1 MEGPDSRPVLL
12 LGFTL
17 SAFDLSAIVRQFKLS
32 PLEALTLGVAA
43 LGGICF
49 VLIGVPGGA
58 MSGAVIAVALLS
70 LTGKARGLTGPLRVT
85 GLCIVGVAIGSV
97 VGPDT
102 FAHMAAYPASIALM
116 AVCVVL
122 MSAVST
128 AVWVYYL
135 KWPLSMALLSSVPG
149 SMSYIVAVSLTMG
162 ADAARI
168 AVVQM
173 SRVIFLVTLL
183 PFLIV
188 YETGGKL
195 GVAAQVPYPLWILV
209 LVVVAGFAGG
219 WIVEKL
225 GAPAGFLIG
234 GLLVS
239 GFIHYMGWAP
249 GRVPSWL
256 MSLGQIIVGGW
267 VGSRFAD
274 FDWKLFWRICIGTTM
289 AIGGMM
295 VISACFAWV
304 ASEWLGVPF
313 GAALIGY
320 APGAQEAMVVLA
332 LALGVDP
339 IFVTTHHFARFV
351 MINLALPFIIA
362 RLVKTETAKKHP

>member
-1 MEGPDSRPVLL
+1 MPGTP
-12 LGFTL
+12 FL
-17 SAFDLSAIVRQFKLS
+17 SQSSPSALFGQFKLT
-32 PLEALTLGVAA
+32 PAQAFTMLVAA
-43 LGGICF
+43 LGGTVF
-49 VLIGVPGGA
+49 VMIGVPGGA

-70 LTGKARGLTGPLRVT
+70 LTGKAAGITGPLRVT

-102 FAHMAAYPASIALM
+102 FKHMAAYPASITLM
-116 AVCVVL
+116 ALCVVL
-122 MSAVST
+122 MSAISA
-128 AVWVYYL
+128 AVWIFYL
-135 KWPLSMALLSSVPG
+135 KWPVSMAVLSSVPG

-162 ADAARI
+162 ADAARV

-183 PFLIV
+183 PFIIV
-188 YETGGKL
+188 HETGGTL
-195 GVAAQVPYPLWILV
+195 GTAAQVPYPLWILA
-209 LVVVAGFAGG
+209 LVVAAGFLGG
-219 WIVEKL
+219 WIIERL
-225 GAPAGFLIG
+225 GAPAGFLSG
-234 GLLVS
+234 GLVVS

-249 GRVPSWL
+249 GRVPDWL

-274 FDWKLFWRICIGTTM
+274 FDWKLFWRICVGTTM
-289 AIGGMM
+289 AIGAMM
-295 VISACFAWV
+295 AVSTACALI
-304 ASEWLGVPF
+304 ATKYLGVPF

-351 MINLALPFIIA
+351 MINLALPVIVA
-362 RLVKTETAKKHP
+362 RLVKSEGGSPDRPPAGPS

>member
-1 MEGPDSRPVLL
+1 MSA
-12 LGFTL
+12 L
-17 SAFDLSAIVRQFKLS
+17 SPSALVGQFKMS
-32 PLEALTLGVAA
+32 PGQILTLATAA
-43 LGGICF
+43 AGGMFF
-49 VLIGVPGGA
+49 VFIGVPGGA

-70 LTGKARGLTGPLRVT
+70 LTGKAQGITGPLRVT

-102 FAHMAAYPASIALM
+102 FEHMAAYPASIALM

-122 MSAVST
+122 MSAIST

-135 KWPLSMALLSSVPG
+135 KWPLSMAVLSSVPG

-162 ADAARI
+162 ADAARV

-183 PFLIV
+183 PFIIV
-188 YETGGKL
+188 HETGGKL
-195 GVAAQVPYPLWILV
+195 GVAAQVPYPLWILA
-209 LVVVAGFAGG
+209 LVVAAGFVGG
-219 WIVEKL
+219 WVVEKM

-239 GFIHYMGWAP
+239 GFIHYMDWAP

-295 VISACFAWV
+295 VVSAACAMI
-304 ASEWLGVPF
+304 ATKYLGVPF

-351 MINLALPFIIA
+351 LINLALPVIIA
-362 RLVKTETAKKHP
+362 RLVKTEAGQVAAGDSSRADNPKQ

>member
-1 MEGPDSRPVLL
+1 MP
-12 LGFTL
+12 
-17 SAFDLSAIVRQFKLS
+17 AFDPKTLLRSFKLT

-43 LGGICF
+43 LGGIFF

-122 MSAVST
+122 MSALSV

-135 KWPLSMALLSSVPG
+135 KWPLSMAVLSSVPG

-188 YETGGKL
+188 IETGGKIGVTAAAVAYPL
-195 GVAAQVPYPLWILV
+195 PILLLVVAA
-209 LVVVAGFAGG
+209 GFTGG

-234 GLLVS
+234 GLLAS

-249 GRVPSWL
+249 GRVPNWL

-274 FDWKLFWRICIGTTM
+274 FDWRLFWRICIGTTM

-295 VISACFAWV
+295 AISAFFAWV
-304 ASEWLGVPF
+304 ASVMLGVPF

-351 MINLALPFIIA
+351 MINLALPVIIG
-362 RLVKTETAKKHP
+362 RLVKSETAKPRP

>member
-1 MEGPDSRPVLL
+1 
-12 LGFTL
+12 L
-17 SAFDLSAIVRQFKLS
+17 SAFNLPLLAAQFQMSMGQL
-32 PLEALTLGVAA
+32 LTLAIAA
-43 LGGICF
+43 AGGICF

-70 LTGKARGLTGPLRVT
+70 LTGKAEGITGPLRVT

-102 FAHMAAYPASIALM
+102 FAHMSAYPASIALM
-116 AVCVVL
+116 TVCVML
-122 MSAVST
+122 MSAISV
-128 AVWVYYL
+128 AVWVFYL
-135 KWPLSMALLSSVPG
+135 KWPLSMAVLSSVPG
-149 SMSYIVAVSLTMG
+149 SMSYIVAVSLSMG
-162 ADAARI
+162 TDAARI

-183 PFLIV
+183 PFIIV
-188 YETGGKL
+188 HETGGKL
-195 GVAAQVPYPLWILV
+195 GVAMQVPYPLWILA
-209 LVVVAGFAGG
+209 LVVAAGFLGG
-219 WIVEKL
+219 WAVEKM

-274 FDWKLFWRICIGTTM
+274 FDWKLFWRICIGTSM

-295 VISACFAWV
+295 LVSTGCALIANKF
-304 ASEWLGVPF
+304 LGIPF

-351 MINLALPFIIA
+351 LINLALPVIIA
-362 RLVKTETAKKHP
+362 KLVRTENPDGVRPVSEHETKRH

>member
-1 MEGPDSRPVLL
+1 M
-12 LGFTL
+12 TL
-17 SAFDLSAIVRQFKLS
+17 A
-32 PLEALTLGVAA
+32 VAA
-43 LGGICF
+43 LGGIFF
-49 VLIGVPGGA
+49 VAIGVPGGA

-70 LTGKARGLTGPLRVT
+70 LTGRARGITGPLRVI
-85 GLCIVGVAIGSV
+85 GLCIVGIAIGSV

-102 FAHMAAYPASIALM
+102 FSHMKAYPASLALM

-135 KWPLSMALLSSVPG
+135 KWPLSMAVLSSVPG

-183 PFLIV
+183 PFLIAW
-188 YETGGKL
+188 ETGGKV
-195 GVAAQVPYPLWILV
+195 GVTAPAVHYPLYILA
-209 LVVVAGFAGG
+209 LVMAAGFIGG
-219 WIVEKL
+219 LVVEKL

-234 GLLVS
+234 GLIVS

-249 GRVPSWL
+249 GRVPSWV

-274 FDWKLFWRICIGTTM
+274 FDWKLFWRICIGTTL

-295 VISACFAWV
+295 AISAFFAWI
-304 ASEWLGVPF
+304 AAGLLGVPF
-313 GAALIGY
+313 GAAMIGY
-320 APGAQEAMVVLA
+320 SPGAQEAMVVLA

-339 IFVTTHHFARFV
+339 VFVTTHHFARFV
-351 MINLALPFIIA
+351 MINLALPVIIA
-362 RLVKTETAKKHP
+362 RLVKTENAESHR

>member
-1 MEGPDSRPVLL
+1 
-12 LGFTL
+12 
-17 SAFDLSAIVRQFKLS
+17 
-32 PLEALTLGVAA
+32 
-43 LGGICF
+43 
-49 VLIGVPGGA
+49 
-58 MSGAVIAVALLS
+58 MSGSVVAVALLS
-70 LTGKARGLTGPLRVT
+70 LTGHAHGLSGPLRVS
-85 GLCIVGVAIGSV
+85 GLCVVGVAIGSV

-102 FAHMAAYPASIALM
+102 FAHMAAYPASIGLM
-116 AVCVVL
+116 ALCVVL

-128 AVWVYYL
+128 AVWYYYL
-135 KWPLSMALLSSVPG
+135 RWPLSMAVLSSVPG

-162 ADAARI
+162 ADAARV

-183 PFLIV
+183 PLVIV
-188 YETGGKL
+188 YETGGKVGITAPAL
-195 GVAAQVPYPLWILV
+195 HYPLLTLALV
-209 LVVVAGFAGG
+209 MAAGFAFG
-219 WIVEKL
+219 WVVEKL

-234 GLLVS
+234 GLLIS

-249 GRVPSWL
+249 GRVPDWV

-274 FDWKLFWRICIGTTM
+274 FDWKLFWRICVGTFM
-289 AIGGMM
+289 AIGAMM
-295 VISACFAWV
+295 IISSGFA
-304 ASEWLGVPF
+304 AIAAEILGVPF

-339 IFVTTHHFARFV
+339 IFVATHHFARFIL
-351 MINLALPFIIA
+351 INLALPVIVA
-362 RLVKTETAKKHP
+362 RLVKGEARPADSRE

>member
-1 MEGPDSRPVLL
+1 M
-12 LGFTL
+12 
-17 SAFDLSAIVRQFKLS
+17 S

-43 LGGICF
+43 FGGIFF
-49 VLIGVPGGA
+49 VAIGVPGGA

-70 LTGKARGLTGPLRVT
+70 LTGRARGLSGPLRVS

-102 FAHMAAYPASIALM
+102 FSHLAAYPASITLM

-122 MSAVST
+122 MSAISV

-135 KWPLSMALLSSVPG
+135 KWPLSMAVLSSVPG

-188 YETGGKL
+188 YETGGKI
-195 GVAAQVPYPLWILV
+195 GVTAPAVHYPLTTLA
-209 LVVVAGFAGG
+209 LVVLAGFAGG
-219 WIVEKL
+219 WLIEKL

-234 GLLVS
+234 GLIVS

-249 GRVPSWL
+249 GRVPDWL

-295 VISACFAWV
+295 AISAFFAWL
-304 ASEWLGVPF
+304 ASEILGVPF

-339 IFVTTHHFARFV
+339 IFVTTHHFARFIL
-351 MINLALPFIIA
+351 INLALPVIVA
-362 RLVKTETAKKHP
+362 KLVRGESQ